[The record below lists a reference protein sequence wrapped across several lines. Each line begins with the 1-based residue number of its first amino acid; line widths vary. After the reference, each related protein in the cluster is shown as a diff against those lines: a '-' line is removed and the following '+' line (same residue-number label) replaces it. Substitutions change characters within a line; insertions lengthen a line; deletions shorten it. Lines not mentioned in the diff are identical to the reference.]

1 MRSRPCSW
9 HHWLGLGKTGFCGRV
24 CEAALPH
31 RKKSHSEGFLTFAC
45 IRHLYHY
52 QCPSQVKDVFA
63 TLDAASS
70 SNHQSL
76 AVEPFTRSAYGMHD
90 LSPLSGSY
98 SCERCSH
105 CPIVDYLGPSLVRDL
120 KSCPV
125 VEILHVRF
133 GADLILPSL
142 TVSLVET
149 PVLPT
154 DGANCRGGF
163 WGPDTASKRFW
174 PKSPQTM
181 NL

>member
-1 MRSRPCSW
+1 M
-9 HHWLGLGKTGFCGRV
+9 KN
-24 CEAALPH
+24 
-31 RKKSHSEGFLTFAC
+31 
-45 IRHLYHY
+45 
-52 QCPSQVKDVFA
+52 VFA
-63 TLDAASS
+63 TLDTASS

-76 AVEPFTRSAYGMHD
+76 AVEPFARSAYGMHD
-90 LSPLSGSY
+90 LSLLSGSY
-98 SCERCSH
+98 SCERCSQ
-105 CPIVDYLGPSLVRDL
+105 CPLVDYLGPSLVRDS

-133 GADLILPSL
+133 GEDLILPSL

-163 WGPDTASKRFW
+163 WGPGPASKWFW
-174 PKSPQTM
+174 LKNPQTM